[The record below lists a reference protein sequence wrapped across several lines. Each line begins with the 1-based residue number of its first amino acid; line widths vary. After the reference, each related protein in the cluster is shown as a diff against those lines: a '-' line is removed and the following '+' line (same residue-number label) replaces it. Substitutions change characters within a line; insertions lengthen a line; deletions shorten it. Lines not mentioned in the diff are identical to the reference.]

1 MDKSRVT
8 LTEECMAIYNDILE
22 SKSLRYAV
30 FSIKDEERI
39 FVEHTGDLNGPRS
52 TYADFVDRLTVGEN
66 RKSKYGLFM
75 YTFQPEGAG
84 TLVMSRLLFIFWQPD
99 EVTWD
104 ERMLYQSTYNKLKD
118 AFPGVDVA
126 IPVSYA
132 DDLEVG
138 EVEEKILEKE

>member
-52 TYADFVDRLTVGEN
+52 TYADFVYLLTIGESH
-66 RKSKYGLFM
+66 KSKYGLFR

-84 TLVMSRLLFIFWQPD
+84 TPVMSRLLFIYWQSD

-104 ERMLYQSTYNKLKD
+104 ERMFYESTYSKLKD
-118 AFPGVDVA
+118 AFPGVDVVIQA
-126 IPVSYA
+126 SYA
-132 DDLEVG
+132 DELEQGV
-138 EVEEKILEKE
+138 VEETILERE